1 MTGPSI
7 TRAAVAATIAG
18 VLAVPATAQAHG
30 ITQRADLPIPE
41 WLFAW
46 GAAAVLIASFAG
58 LSVLW
63 QQPVLAAAAAGG
75 RRLRIPAARL
85 LEVLGGVAGIALFA
99 LAVYAGFAGNQA
111 ATANITPTLV
121 YVVLWVGVP
130 VASAVVGDV
139 FAWISPWRAV
149 ARAVGWGAARI
160 ARADLPQ
167 PLAYPERL
175 GRWPA
180 AAGILAFAWF
190 ELVFIN
196 RDHPDLLAGLAVGYA
211 ATMLV
216 GMSVFGIETWSRRAD
231 PLAVYFGLFARLAPL
246 RWRDRELQ
254 VRMPLSGATTLVP
267 IAGTTALL
275 CVGIG
280 TTSFDGF
287 QQGALWSGE
296 SGVGGRLTRVFA
308 DLGLGPEAAVQ
319 VGTTVGLLAVVG
331 IVSAVVVL
339 GLRRAS
345 RVTGSDRSTPPGSY
359 VHSLIPIALAYLVA
373 HYFSLLL
380 FQGQAIGFL
389 VSDPL
394 GRGDDLFGTA
404 VWSIDYGVISAAGIW
419 YVQVAAL
426 VLGHVAGLAL
436 AHDRALE
443 LWPDRRLAVRSQY
456 WMLLVM
462 ITLTCLGLWL
472 LSAASR

>member
-1 MTGPSI
+1 MTRPTA
-7 TRAAVAATIAG
+7 TRAAAAAITALVLVA
-18 VLAVPATAQAHG
+18 PATAEAHG
-30 ITQRADLPIPE
+30 IAQRADLPIPE

-46 GAAAVLIASFAG
+46 GAAAVLIASFVG

-63 QQPVLAAAAAGG
+63 QQPVLARAAASG
-75 RRLRIPAARL
+75 RTYRVPAAIAF
-85 LEVLGGVAGIALFA
+85 EVLGGVLGVGLFA

-121 YVVLWVGVP
+121 YVLVWVAVP
-130 VASAVVGDV
+130 VASAVAGDV
-139 FAWISPWRAV
+139 FAWLSPWRAV
-149 ARAVGWGAARI
+149 ARATGWAATRL
-160 ARADLPQ
+160 AHADLPR

-180 AAGILAFAWF
+180 ATGILGFAWL

-196 RDHPDLLAGLAVGYA
+196 RDHPNLLAGLAVAYA

-216 GMSVFGIETWSRRAD
+216 GMSVYGIETWSRRAD
-231 PLAVYFGLFARLAPL
+231 PFAVYFGLFARLAPL
-246 RWRDRELQ
+246 RWRDGTVQ
-254 VRMPLSGATTLVP
+254 VRVPLSGATTLAP

-287 QQGALWSGE
+287 QQGGLWSGE
-296 SGVGGRLTRVFA
+296 SGVGGRLTRFFG
-308 DLGLGPEAAVQ
+308 DLGLGPEAAAQ
-319 VGTTVGLLAVVG
+319 LGATVGLLAVVG
-331 IVSAVVVL
+331 IVSGVIVF
-339 GLRRAS
+339 GMRRAS
-345 RVTGSDRSTPPGSY
+345 RVTGSDHTTPPGSY

-373 HYFSLLL
+373 HYFSLLV
-380 FQGQAIGFL
+380 FQGQAVGFL
-389 VSDPL
+389 ASDPL

-462 ITLTCLGLWL
+462 VTLTCLGLWL